1 MACFIFFSF
10 VSGGGGGGR
19 GKEEGP
25 TDPLSLLVEA
35 ETKGGRE
42 GSQQMNGGEERLVF
56 PPSAS
61 LVLCRMAPRHVIV
74 VGTST
79 TSVYLT
85 YAGSSSWF
93 ATYCSRYGN
102 KFVACPQL
110 SFLPSTCL
118 AAY

>member
-42 GSQQMNGGEERLVF
+42 GSQQMNGGERGLF
-56 PPSAS
+56 FRRPPLFFRAEW
-61 LVLCRMAPRHVIV
+61 LRGML
-74 VGTST
+74 
-79 TSVYLT
+79 L
-85 YAGSSSWF
+85 W
-93 ATYCSRYGN
+93 
-102 KFVACPQL
+102 
-110 SFLPSTCL
+110 
-118 AAY
+118 